1 MKIVIIL
8 TADLEWKMKMKEK
21 CVLIS
26 GPTIA
31 IDKEFCEGLETYA
44 LIIRN
49 SENNQLLQILASQQV
64 DLILLEI
71 MNKYPSEIE
80 IIKEI
85 KTSFPN
91 TIILLIDGN
100 GNSNLIAK
108 AFRYGAKDAFKKPYH
123 SELIEERVKV
133 LLNDDSKLKRR

>member
-1 MKIVIIL
+1 MK
-8 TADLEWKMKMKEK
+8 TK
-21 CVLIS
+21 CVVIS

-31 IDKEFCEGLETYA
+31 IDREFCEGLEKYA
-44 LIIRN
+44 LITRN
-49 SENNQLLQILASQQV
+49 SDNNQLLSMLASQQI

-85 KTSFPN
+85 KTRFPN

-100 GNSNLIAK
+100 GNSNLLAK
-108 AFRYGAKDAFKKPYH
+108 AFRYGAKDVFKKPYY
-123 SELIEERVKV
+123 SDLIEERVKV
-133 LLNDDSKLKRR
+133 LLYDDSKLNRR